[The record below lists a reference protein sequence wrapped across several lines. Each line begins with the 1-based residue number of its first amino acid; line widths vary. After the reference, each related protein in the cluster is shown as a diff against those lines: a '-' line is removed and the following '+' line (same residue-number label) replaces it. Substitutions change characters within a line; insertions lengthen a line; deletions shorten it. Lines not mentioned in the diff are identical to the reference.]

1 MIFQVE
7 NLKTG
12 EIIIDILSIK
22 LTILGTKWCQLN
34 WPIQLDRG
42 QNRNRIWK
50 SSQIGR
56 NQISGRTPTKL
67 IKLNPL
73 NTMLLGLAK
82 TAVFRN
88 QHSWESHC
96 IKPIWDLKIS
106 DGIRGP
112 GLRLYS
118 LLQVFVIKCFW
129 ESVKAVVLELM
140 ELALKNALV
149 FTFFALIFSL

>member
-1 MIFQVE
+1 MR
-7 NLKTG
+7 LKK
-12 EIIIDILSIK
+12 EIRKKSKNWRNYK

-82 TAVFRN
+82 NGSIHKSAFLGVTLYKAY
-88 QHSWESHC
+88 
-96 IKPIWDLKIS
+96 L
-106 DGIRGP
+106 
-112 GLRLYS
+112 GLENKRW
-118 LLQVFVIKCFW
+118 C
-129 ESVKAVVLELM
+129 
-140 ELALKNALV
+140 
-149 FTFFALIFSL
+149 